1 MDVYGALADPTRR
14 SIVEMLTGGE
24 LDAGSIADRFEVSRP
39 AISRH
44 LRVLRESAVVRSRK
58 DGTKRM
64 YRLDGGALS
73 EVSDWAERQRLFWA
87 DRLDALERH
96 LDQQEEAS

>member
-14 SIVEMLTGGE
+14 SIVEMLTNGE
-24 LDAGSIADRFEVSRP
+24 MEAGSIADRFEVSRP

-44 LRVLRESAVVRSRK
+44 LRVLRESALVRSRK

-64 YRLDGGALS
+64 YRLDGNALS
-73 EVSDWAERQRLFWA
+73 EVSDWAER
-87 DRLDALERH
+87 
-96 LDQQEEAS
+96 